1 MLVQICLLTQVEDR
15 YRHPRYL
22 ESVQACWPTSCQSGP
37 RRELELRG
45 DSEGRRLVQ
54 QLEAFLLHHQQHL
67 EVNPMIELE
76 QAVVEL
82 DQVATT
88 QPELLHWPF
97 QPLVSRH
104 QAVQGCQMLLQPCA

>member
-1 MLVQICLLTQVEDR
+1 MHVFFGMLVQIFLLTQVEDL

-22 ESVQACWPTSCQSGP
+22 ESVQAYWPTNYQSGP

-54 QLEAFLLHHQQHL
+54 LLEAFLLHHQHHL

-76 QAVVEL
+76 QAVV
-82 DQVATT
+82 
-88 QPELLHWPF
+88 
-97 QPLVSRH
+97 
-104 QAVQGCQMLLQPCA
+104 G